1 VLPVLLRRL
10 RPGRGPATSTRGA
23 APPLDDADAALLAR
37 LKAWRLQQSR
47 EQGVPAYVVL
57 HDSTLADLARRR
69 PRDLAA
75 LSVVPGIGGRKLE
88 RYGAG
93 LLEVIDAKA

>member
-1 VLPVLLRRL
+1 MPSGL
-10 RPGRGPATSTRGA
+10 GA
-23 APPLDDADAALLAR
+23 ADAELLGR

-47 EQGVPAYVVL
+47 DQGVPAYVVL
-57 HDSTLADLARRR
+57 HDSTLAEIARQR

-75 LSVVPGIGGRKLE
+75 LARVPGIGAKKLE

-93 LLEVIDAKA
+93 LLDAIDAP